1 MNKTNITINPEE
13 VNVQIRDL
21 MDRIKI
27 LENNN
32 DGQRRI
38 DIKRELKDLYAMV
51 RVLQQKEELEP
62 YIKKVFYY

>member
-1 MNKTNITINPEE
+1 MKNKTNITINPEE

-32 DGQRRI
+32 DDQRRI

-62 YIKKVFYY
+62 YIKKVF